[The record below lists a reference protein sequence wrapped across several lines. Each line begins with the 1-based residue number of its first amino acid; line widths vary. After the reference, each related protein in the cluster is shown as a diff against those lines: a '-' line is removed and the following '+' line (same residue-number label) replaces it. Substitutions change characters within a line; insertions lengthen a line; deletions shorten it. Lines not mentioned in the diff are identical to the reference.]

1 MFTIPPHSL
10 VFQLFHK
17 RLADFY
23 HVLSF
28 GDVSVIK
35 AIAFIRELAVYL
47 ENRGKQKN
55 YRTV

>member
-1 MFTIPPHSL
+1 MFTIPLHLL

-17 RLADFY
+17 CLADFY
-23 HVLSF
+23 HVLSL

-47 ENRGKQKN
+47 ENRGKQEN

>member
-1 MFTIPPHSL
+1 
-10 VFQLFHK
+10 
-17 RLADFY
+17 
-23 HVLSF
+23 
-28 GDVSVIK
+28 VIK